1 MQSTA
6 IAAFDHFC
14 RLSYSRIFA
23 CLTCLLQSQTPPVAG
38 AKGILL
44 VEEYDALAIA
54 ISAALKKF
62 APAHDVRVARSLA
75 AAEEAAAELQPELFV
90 VDLDP
95 PPVGDVEFFGKLQDR
110 YPEARVLVVAAGT
123 SPELRTE
130 RGPAGAVQ
138 FIEKPFDLGEFGA
151 AVQALLGPWAVPPTD
166 HFRGTLRD
174 LHVVDIVQLKSL
186 SLSTVIV
193 HLETTEGQTG
203 EIHFRKGEIWHATT
217 GELIGVPAFEE
228 IVSWPGGKFS
238 ETEMPENG
246 PHSVDAPWAVLL
258 LQAVRRATERAA
270 QRPPALTPAPPPPPE
285 KSGKSILVIDDTEML
300 LIFAADVL
308 ETADGTLEITTAST
322 GREGLKLA
330 AELRPDLILL
340 DYSLTDTT
348 GAEVCRGLLGNEA
361 TACIPVLLMSGH
373 LPELANTAA
382 RYGNVVATLPK
393 PFLSGALIQSVE
405 KLLEAG
411 PLPKA
416 PALPLDE
423 KPATPASPAPVPAPR
438 AEPEPAPRPPA
449 GKPIL
454 PNGHGNGHATAN
466 PAPAPPLSPSPFL
479 ALSKTALP
487 AAEAGTDVSV
497 TFSLEVAAMQLTPSF
512 QMASLHLKPAEAA
525 VAVRVA
531 DGGALGM
538 LVETGFR
545 MGPAQLSAHGRLGT
559 ILLFPTQKPPG
570 LSPGQNS
577 FMVNTVRTEQAD
589 QKRVV
594 ELTAAKSEAMRV
606 RLTAQFEFV
615 RVELSP
621 TFDVV
626 AVVLRAR
633 DTAVQIGTGESDATA
648 PFELVETQLA
658 ASGQLSELFV
668 RALR

>member
-1 MQSTA
+1 MPSTV
-6 IAAFDHFC
+6 
-14 RLSYSRIFA
+14 
-23 CLTCLLQSQTPPVAG
+23 QTPPIAG

-95 PPVGDVEFFGKLQDR
+95 PPAGDVEFFGKLQDR
-110 YPEARVLVVAAGT
+110 YPEARMLVVAAGT
-123 SPELRTE
+123 SPELRAE

-151 AVQALLGPWAVPPTD
+151 AVQALLGPWAVPPAN

-203 EIHFRKGEIWHATT
+203 EIHFRKGEVWHATT

-238 ETEMPENG
+238 ETEAPENG
-246 PHSVDAPWAVLL
+246 PHSIDAPWATLL

-270 QRPPALTPAPPPPPE
+270 QPPPTVPPTAPK

-308 ETADGTLEITTAST
+308 ETADDTLEITTALT
-322 GREGLKLA
+322 GREGLRLA

-393 PFLSGALIQSVE
+393 PFLSGALINSVE
-405 KLLEAG
+405 QLLAAG
-411 PLPKA
+411 ALPQA
-416 PALPLDE
+416 PAPPPVE
-423 KPATPASPAPVPAPR
+423 KPPAPVALAPVPAPK
-438 AEPEPAPRPPA
+438 AEPEPAPRLPA
-449 GKPIL
+449 GQPTL
-454 PNGHGNGHATAN
+454 PNGHGNGHATTN
-466 PAPAPPLSPSPFL
+466 PAPTPPLSTSPFL
-479 ALSKTALP
+479 SLSKTVVP
-487 AAEAGTDVSV
+487 VAEAGTDVSV
-497 TFSLEVAAMQLTPSF
+497 TFSMEVTAMQLTPSF
-512 QMASLHLKPAEAA
+512 QMASLDLKPAEAA

-589 QKRVV
+589 QNRVV

-633 DTAVQIGTGESDATA
+633 EAAVQVGTGESDATA

-668 RALR
+668 RAIR